1 MVKRG
6 RFWGFSD
13 GIFPE
18 GTSVAERVVV
28 DTVLN
33 EFMRP
38 VFPGEPADVRRR
50 LRAPYPEPWTYVLV
64 GETKQVVTISEYLY
78 QEKWETAIGMVKE
91 LLRKQSLSMYQRDPS
106 RLESYIERT
115 TRKILDLGKED

>member
-1 MVKRG
+1 M
-6 RFWGFSD
+6 S
-13 GIFPE
+13 
-18 GTSVAERVVV
+18 ERVVV

-50 LRAPYPEPWTYVLV
+50 LRAPYPEPWAYVLI

-106 RLESYIERT
+106 RLEAHIERT
-115 TRKILDLGKED
+115 TRKILDLGKDV